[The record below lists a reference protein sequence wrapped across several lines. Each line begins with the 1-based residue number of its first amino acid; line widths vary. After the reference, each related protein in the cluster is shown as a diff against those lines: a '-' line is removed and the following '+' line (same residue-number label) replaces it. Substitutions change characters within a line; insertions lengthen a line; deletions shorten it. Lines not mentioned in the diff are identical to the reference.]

1 MLLVAEPEPM
11 PVDPGSDGLVAQYAF
26 ENDATDSSGNG
37 LDGTI
42 IGDAVFADGIE
53 GMALDFDG
61 VDDVVELGQFDVN
74 GQITLAAWILP
85 DDFEINDARIIT
97 KANEWGG
104 NDHWWMLS
112 TISETSLRFRLKTD
126 DGLDTATL
134 ISDPVLEAGVWAHVA
149 ATWDGSMMRIYKDGV
164 EVASQEK
171 GGTVV
176 AVDPDIS
183 VAIGS
188 QPSDAFASDPS
199 HVAKFF
205 DGLID
210 EVAIYE
216 RALSEG
222 EILYLAGERAPFTYD
237 GGALDDTWDHDNNS
251 DQWDG
256 TGPGEGN
263 PGGAAALVE
272 DDVTFLRIQD
282 IGDPRDL
289 GISEPSNRKVYLTRQ
304 TGIGLDGAHLEF
316 SLRVAT
322 TPPLDNQISGDPWPE
337 GGIGYHIRDGG
348 KGMVGVA
355 EAGVGQIS
363 FSLAK
368 AGEIEGLETDALV
381 MNGLLGAEMSGD
393 VDTGDAAVPNAIAIA
408 DATAWNTVTVDIV
421 AGGVGTHVL
430 TVCVNDQ
437 ECVIV
442 EVTAGSSMDGEG
454 DYIAIGSSGTGGV
467 TAFDVDYVTVV
478 PPAPPA
484 ELVGAFAFGSR
495 NLECPTYNDPS
506 VNYTMVHHNG
516 DVADAEAVAALQYDA
531 ARGYGYEVLYP
542 VDSPYGDRDGYGVFG
557 PFDDSPNNRNEFGD
571 VCPDE
576 LYDSFIGAKNFLTD
590 CNAAIAGDLNTPCA
604 EPEGIIFRV
613 DVPNGK
619 YRFVGVFGEA
629 DNLHAHRILAED
641 GGSGPPENIG
651 ANYVVLVSNHDQA
664 QYTIG
669 EAGADDDLGDGVFAR
684 VGFDGLIPPPGDGSP
699 DPQFI
704 DMDENGMPT
713 DAGANSPILEVTQGY
728 IRIHQLQGNSNDG
741 PGGERDPNGGDIV
754 ILELWKVE

>member
-1 MLLVAEPEPM
+1 MMRL
-11 PVDPGSDGLVAQYAF
+11 YH
-26 ENDATDSSGNG
+26 NG
-37 LDGTI
+37 VEIMSTNKTGTI
-42 IGDAVFADGIE
+42 
-53 GMALDFDG
+53 
-61 VDDVVELGQFDVN
+61 Q
-74 GQITLAAWILP
+74 T
-85 DDFEINDARIIT
+85 
-97 KANEWGG
+97 
-104 NDHWWMLS
+104 
-112 TISETSLRFRLKTD
+112 
-126 DGLDTATL
+126 
-134 ISDPVLEAGVWAHVA
+134 
-149 ATWDGSMMRIYKDGV
+149 
-164 EVASQEK
+164 
-171 GGTVV
+171 
-176 AVDPDIS
+176 DPDVT
-183 VAIGS
+183 VAIGNNGPGLPGGLS
-188 QPSDAFASDPS
+188 KTFHGAI
-199 HVAKFF
+199 
-205 DGLID
+205 DG
-210 EVAIYE
+210 VRIYE

-222 EILYLAGERAPFTYD
+222 EILYLTGERAPFTYD
-237 GGALDDTWDHDNNS
+237 GDALDETWDHDNNS
-251 DQWDG
+251 DAWDG

-289 GISEPSNRKVYLTRQ
+289 GISDPSNRKVYLTRQ
-304 TGIGLDGAHLEF
+304 TGIGLDGAQLEF
-316 SLRVAT
+316 RLRVAT
-322 TPPLDNQISGDPWPE
+322 TPPLDNQVSGDPWPE

-348 KGMVGVA
+348 KGMVGIA